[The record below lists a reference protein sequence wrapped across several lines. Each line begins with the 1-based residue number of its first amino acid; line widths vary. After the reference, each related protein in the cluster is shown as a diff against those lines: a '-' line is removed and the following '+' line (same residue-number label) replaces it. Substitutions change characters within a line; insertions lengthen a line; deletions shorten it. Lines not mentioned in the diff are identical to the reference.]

1 MTLDELEAFSAAYFS
16 DASLLRR
23 GGRVISISAHFYRAQ
38 GLERHVRLGDT
49 VYCER
54 AGIAERGEVIQIDR
68 NDVLIAPFRQTDSIR
83 LDDVVFVEEAQA
95 RQPGRNWLGR
105 VFNALGEPIDGRAAP
120 LPEAKRFLTET
131 NATLG
136 PALARDRVQTGF
148 RTGVRAIDVFAP
160 LCYGQRLGI
169 FAGSGVGKSTLLS
182 MLAKSDAF
190 DVAVI
195 ALVGERGREVREF
208 VEDSIGAE
216 AMKRTVAIV
225 ATSDESAL
233 MRRSAP
239 ELAMSV
245 AECLRAHGSRVLL
258 LVDSATRYA
267 HALREMRISA
277 GEPPIARGYP
287 ASVFTDLPKL
297 LERAGPG
304 VSGGSITALFSV
316 LVDGDDHNDPV
327 ADAMRGYLDGHIV
340 LDRAIANQGRYP
352 PVDPVASL
360 SRLAVHAWR
369 PEEQKL
375 VMQLRS
381 MIARYEDT
389 RDLRL
394 LGGWQPGADEAL
406 DRAVATVPLIY
417 EALCQ
422 SPADPTSSDPFGEVL
437 TFLKERQVKDGPV

>member
-1 MTLDELEAFSAAYFS
+1 MTLEEFEAFSVNYFAS
-16 DASLLRR
+16 SSLLRR
-23 GGRVISISAHFYRAQ
+23 GGRIVSISPHFYRAE
-38 GLERHVRLGDT
+38 GLERHVRIGDV
-49 VYCER
+49 VYAER
-54 AGIAERGEVIQIDR
+54 DGAPERGEVIQIDR
-68 NDVLIAPFRQTDSIR
+68 KDVLIAPFKAAGTIR
-83 LDDVVFVEEAQA
+83 LGDHVFVEDVKT
-95 RQPGRNWLGR
+95 RQPNINWLGR
-105 VFNALGEPIDGRAAP
+105 VLNALGEPMDGWPAP
-120 LPEAKRFLTET
+120 LPAT
-131 NATLG
+131 NQMPEFGASVS
-136 PALARDRVQTGF
+136 ALARDRVQEGF

-182 MLAKSDAF
+182 MLAKSGAF

-195 ALVGERGREVREF
+195 ALVGERRREVREF
-208 VEDSIGAE
+208 VEDALGSE
-216 AMKRTVAIV
+216 AMQKTVAIV

-239 ELAMSV
+239 ELAMRA
-245 AECLRAHGSRVLL
+245 AENFCAAGKRVLL

-277 GEPPIARGYP
+277 GEPPVARGYP

-304 VSGGSITALFSV
+304 SSGGSITALFSV

-327 ADAMRGYLDGHIV
+327 ADAVRGYLDGHIV
-340 LDRAIANQGRYP
+340 LERAIANQGRYP

-360 SRLAVHAWR
+360 SRLAIHAWR

-375 VMQLRS
+375 VKQLKA
-381 MIARYEDT
+381 MIARFEDT

-406 DRAVATVPLIY
+406 DQAVATVPLIY

-422 SPADPTSSDPFGEVL
+422 TATDAASVDPFGEVL
-437 TFLKERQVKDGPV
+437 SYLKERQVKDGTA

>member
-1 MTLDELEAFSAAYFS
+1 MTLEELENFSANFFAGS
-16 DASLLRR
+16 TLLRR
-23 GGRVISISAHFYRAQ
+23 GGRVASITPNFYRAE
-38 GLERHVRLGDT
+38 GLERHVRIGDV
-49 VYCER
+49 VYAER
-54 AGIAERGEVIQIDR
+54 ADYRERGEVIQIDR
-68 NDVLIAPFRQTDSIR
+68 KDVLIAPFKATGSIR
-83 LDDVVFVEEAQA
+83 LDDHVFVED
-95 RQPGRNWLGR
+95 RDGLKPNVNWLGR
-105 VFNALGEPIDGRAAP
+105 VLNALGEPLDGRSHP
-120 LPEAKRFLTET
+120 LPESNLNPESET
-131 NATLG
+131 SIS
-136 PALARDRVQTGF
+136 ALARDRVQEGF

-182 MLAKSDAF
+182 MLAKSGAF
-190 DVAVI
+190 DAAVI

-208 VEDSIGAE
+208 VEDALGPE
-216 AMKRTVAIV
+216 AMQKTVAIV

-233 MRRSAP
+233 MRRTAP
-239 ELAMSV
+239 ELAMRV
-245 AECLRAHGSRVLL
+245 AETFRAAGKRVLL

-277 GEPPIARGYP
+277 GEPPVARGYP

-304 VSGGSITALFSV
+304 KSGGSITALFSV

-327 ADAMRGYLDGHIV
+327 ADAMRGYLDGHVV

-375 VMQLRS
+375 VMQLKA
-381 MIARYEDT
+381 MISRFEDT

-417 EALCQ
+417 EALTQ
-422 SPADPTSSDPFGEVL
+422 SPADAASVDPFGEVL
-437 TFLKERQVKDGPV
+437 SYLKERQVKDAA

>member
-1 MTLDELEAFSAAYFS
+1 MTLEELEAFSANYFQS
-16 DASLLRR
+16 ASLLKR
-23 GGRVISISAHFYRAQ
+23 GGRVVSITPHFYRAE
-38 GLERHVRLGDT
+38 GLERHVQIGDV
-49 VYCER
+49 VYAER
-54 AGIAERGEVIQIDR
+54 AGLVERGEVIQIDR
-68 NDVLIAPFRQTDSIR
+68 KDVLIVPFKSAEAMR
-83 LDDVVFVEEAQA
+83 LDDHVFVEDQQA
-95 RQPGRNWLGR
+95 LKPNFNWLGR
-105 VFNALGEPIDGRAAP
+105 VLNAIGEPIDGSPALLQIADQVSEP
-120 LPEAKRFLTET
+120 LNPVS
-131 NATLG
+131 
-136 PALARDRVQTGF
+136 ALARDRVQEGF

-182 MLAKSDAF
+182 MLAKSGAF
-190 DVAVI
+190 DAVVI

-208 VEDSIGAE
+208 VEDALGPE
-216 AMKRTVAIV
+216 AMQKTVAIV

-239 ELAMSV
+239 ELAMRV
-245 AECLRAHGSRVLL
+245 AEMFRAVGKRVLL

-267 HALREMRISA
+267 HALRELRTSA
-277 GEPPIARGYP
+277 GEPPVARGYP

-304 VSGGSITALFSV
+304 SSGGSITALFSV

-327 ADAMRGYLDGHIV
+327 ADAIRGYLDGHVV

-375 VMQLRS
+375 VMQLKA

-394 LGGWQPGADEAL
+394 LGGWQAGADEAL

-422 SPADPTSSDPFGEVL
+422 SPTDAASVDPFGEVL
-437 TFLKERQVKDGPV
+437 SYLKERQVKNGVV